1 LKNKIIEIIKKKML
15 TPIMYIIEKEDELT
29 LVGFFDRE
37 TKLSAVYDAQSEIE
51 NIAGKI
57 VHIFDMRDF
66 DEADRIEITHEAEL
80 LFSETALVKAM
91 FEASMNDDFRMAL
104 DKKKDLINRSEKQ
117 GTISGEQRLIGGPD
131 ETGTCVH
138 DIAF

>member
-1 LKNKIIEIIKKKML
+1 LKNKIIEIIKKKLL

-117 GTISGEQRLIGGPD
+117 GTIYLS
-131 ETGTCVH
+131 
-138 DIAF
+138 